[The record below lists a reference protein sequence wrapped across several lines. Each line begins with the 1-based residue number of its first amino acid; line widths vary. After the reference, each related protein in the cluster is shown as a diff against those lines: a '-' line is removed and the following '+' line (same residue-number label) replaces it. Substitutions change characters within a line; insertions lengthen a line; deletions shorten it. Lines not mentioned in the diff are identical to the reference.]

1 MEFITAYV
9 LRKLRR
15 FWYRCKR
22 FRWRTKRMWD
32 RFKWCLI
39 GGFAYAAGRALFYY
53 LRDIAPL

>member
-1 MEFITAYV
+1 
-9 LRKLRR
+9 
-15 FWYRCKR
+15 
-22 FRWRTKRMWD
+22 MWD